1 MEGTFVYAG
10 ANARVHVGLERRSGP
25 GHVLELVDGRL
36 NQRPLSEW
44 RRYKQHKGV
53 PYVAYALATAISIS
67 RVTTGAHFP
76 SDVFIGAAT
85 GFAIARFDV
94 LRL

>member
-10 ANARVHVGLERRSGP
+10 ANARVHVGLEWRSGP

-44 RRYKQHKGV
+44 RRYKQQGV
-53 PYVAYALATAISIS
+53 PYVAYALATAISFS
-67 RVTTGAHFP
+67 RVTNGAHFP

-94 LRL
+94 LRH

>member
-1 MEGTFVYAG
+1 
-10 ANARVHVGLERRSGP
+10 
-25 GHVLELVDGRL
+25 
-36 NQRPLSEW
+36 LSEW

>member
-1 MEGTFVYAG
+1 LPV
-10 ANARVHVGLERRSGP
+10 RI
-25 GHVLELVDGRL
+25 
-36 NQRPLSEW
+36 
-44 RRYKQHKGV
+44 
-53 PYVAYALATAISIS
+53 VAYTLATAISFS

-94 LRL
+94 LRHSLYREDLASIPIADS